1 MFDSLTLKPKIT
13 AVLASILLFFS
24 HSVLANKN
32 IAVGPKLG
40 DIAPAISAINSQ
52 KERVTLKQLSADK
65 GLVLVFFR
73 SADWCP
79 YCKKH
84 LLELD
89 KVQDKFSN
97 LGYGLAGISYDTT
110 EVLNQFVSQHALKF
124 PLLADQQAQTML
136 AFGILNRAYDKGD
149 DNYGIPYPGVV
160 VINAQGKVIDSYFYQ
175 GYKNRIDFNELYKK
189 LNKTG

>member
-1 MFDSLTLKPKIT
+1 LQLYYY
-13 AVLASILLFFS
+13 FFS
-24 HSVLANKN
+24 LSVLANKN

-89 KVQDKFSN
+89 NVQEKFSS

-110 EVLNQFVSQHALKF
+110 EVLNQFASQHALKF

-136 AFGILNRAYDKGD
+136 AFGILNKAYSKGD

-175 GYKNRIDFNELYKK
+175 GYKNRIDFNELYEK

>member
-13 AVLASILLFFS
+13 AALATMLLLFT

-32 IAVGPKLG
+32 IAIGPKLG

-52 KERVTLKQLSADK
+52 KERVALKQLSADK

-89 KVQDKFSN
+89 NVQEKFSS

-110 EVLNQFVSQHALKF
+110 EVLNQFASQHALKF

-136 AFGILNRAYDKGD
+136 AFGILNKAYSKGD

>member
-13 AVLASILLFFS
+13 AVLATLFLLFT
-24 HSVLANKN
+24 HSALANKN

-40 DIAPAISAINSQ
+40 DIAPAISVINSQ

-84 LLELD
+84 LLELN
-89 KVQDKFSN
+89 KVQEKFSS
-97 LGYGLAGISYDTT
+97 LGYVLAGISYDTT

-136 AFGILNRAYDKGD
+136 AFGILNKAYGKGD

-160 VINAQGKVIDSYFYQ
+160 VINAQGKVTDSHFYQ

-189 LNKTG
+189 LNKTS

>member
-13 AVLASILLFFS
+13 AALAAMLLLFT

-32 IAVGPKLG
+32 IAIGPKLG

-52 KERVTLKQLSADK
+52 KERVALKQLSADK

-89 KVQDKFSN
+89 KVQEKFSN
-97 LGYGLAGISYDTT
+97 LGYGLAGISYDTP
-110 EVLNQFVSQHALKF
+110 EVLNQFASQHALKF

-136 AFGILNRAYDKGD
+136 AFGILNKAYSKGD

-175 GYKNRIDFNELYKK
+175 GYKNRIDFNELYEK

>member
-13 AVLASILLFFS
+13 AALAAMLLLFT

-32 IAVGPKLG
+32 IAIGPKLG

-89 KVQDKFSN
+89 KVQEKFSN

-136 AFGILNRAYDKGD
+136 AFGILNKAYSKGD

-175 GYKNRIDFNELYKK
+175 GYKNRIDFNELYEK